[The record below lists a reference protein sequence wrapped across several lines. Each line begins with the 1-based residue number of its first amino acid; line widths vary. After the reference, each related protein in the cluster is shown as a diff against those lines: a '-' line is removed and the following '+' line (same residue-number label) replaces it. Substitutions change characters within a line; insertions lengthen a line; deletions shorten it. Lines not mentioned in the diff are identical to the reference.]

1 MSRPE
6 TETGISVIP
15 IEGMAEVLG
24 TFNTEAYCLAYAA
37 TPTDLVHASDVSE
50 QLRVAGA
57 FEKVSP
63 KTFYV
68 GGLLKRIG
76 LPYVEIFEDPEA
88 PPLLRKNWVARMDTE
103 VGRYALGLTGSLL
116 DLSVQTNIPLRTILG
131 EQRRPKDG
139 ALHSIESRL
148 GILYALA
155 KFDAQDTEFTAI
167 DLYRE
172 VEELGID
179 YMVVKK
185 SLRSLRAGE
194 LLDSDGEGKS
204 RTHTLSQGD
213 EYRSSTRHVI
223 DQVMKRVA
231 LFAVA
236 SEIAIEEGTKKAHE
250 ILEQPDLVAK
260 LAYRSYASSGHT
272 GKHTR

>member
-1 MSRPE
+1 
-6 TETGISVIP
+6 
-15 IEGMAEVLG
+15 MAEVLG

-50 QLRVAGA
+50 ELRVAGA

-76 LPYVEIFEDPEA
+76 LPYVELFEDPEA
-88 PPLLRKNWVARMDTE
+88 PPLVRKNWVARMDTE

-116 DLSVQTNIPLRTILG
+116 DLSLQTNVPLRAIIG
-131 EQRRPKDG
+131 EQRRPKDD
-139 ALHSIESRL
+139 ALHSVESRL

-155 KFDAQDTEFTAI
+155 KFDDQNSEFTAI
-167 DLYRE
+167 DLFRE

-179 YMVVKK
+179 YIVVKK
-185 SLRSLRAGE
+185 SFRSLRDSG
-194 LLDSDGEGKS
+194 LLDSSGEGKS

-213 EYRSSTRHVI
+213 AYRSSTRHTI
-223 DQVMKRVA
+223 DELMKLVA
-231 LFAVA
+231 LFAVG
-236 SEIAIEEGTKKAHE
+236 SETAIAEGTKKAHE
-250 ILEQPDLVAK
+250 ILKQPDLVAK

-272 GKHTR
+272 GKKTR